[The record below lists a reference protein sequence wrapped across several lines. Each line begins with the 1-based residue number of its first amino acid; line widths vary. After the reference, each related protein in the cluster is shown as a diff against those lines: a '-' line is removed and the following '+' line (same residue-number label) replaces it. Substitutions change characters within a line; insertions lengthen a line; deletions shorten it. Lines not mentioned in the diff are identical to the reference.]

1 MWGPLLAHVR
11 VRVPNDDSSEGRA
24 IRCHKVT
31 EHGAHTNPTSG
42 SLITGV
48 ERRTSQLRSQIRCI
62 RKLRGFPDEPSEFEV
77 SANSNSLTSLLTRWC
92 LHGVK
97 KARSERRASY
107 PYCNRG

>member
-1 MWGPLLAHVR
+1 MHSAHADSTPGSW
-11 VRVPNDDSSEGRA
+11 PNREG
-24 IRCHKVT
+24 T
-31 EHGAHTNPTSG
+31 
-42 SLITGV
+42 TG
-48 ERRTSQLRSQIRCI
+48 ESRTSQVRSLIRCI
-62 RKLRGFPDEPSEFEV
+62 QKLRGFPYEASEFEV